1 MFVHFE
7 RWTLPVLTTWMYAW
21 QDKTVIDAHDKL
33 LKSFSNTSTF
43 RNQYI
48 YIYIYIQDCVDICHL
63 SHGRISVHFCTMQ
76 WWNMEA
82 GHTSLTK
89 VSFSESFCFFVI
101 FFLVFFFCFCFW
113 FKLQECLH
121 TQETV
126 LYQVDKYYR
135 TSALPYNSSLK
146 LHVLHSH

>member
-33 LKSFSNTSTF
+33 LKLFSNTSTF

-48 YIYIYIQDCVDICHL
+48 YIYTGLCRNLPLEPRKNLCPLLYNAVMKHGSWPYILDKSFLQWIILFFCHFL
-63 SHGRISVHFCTMQ
+63 NFFIG
-76 WWNMEA
+76 
-82 GHTSLTK
+82 
-89 VSFSESFCFFVI
+89 FFV
-101 FFLVFFFCFCFW
+101 FVFFFFLLW
-113 FKLQECLH
+113 FELQECLH
-121 TQETV
+121 IQETV

-135 TSALPYNSSLK
+135 TSALPLQF
-146 LHVLHSH
+146 LT

>member
-33 LKSFSNTSTF
+33 LKLFSNTSTF

-48 YIYIYIQDCVDICHL
+48 YIYIYRIVSKFATWATEESL
-63 SHGRISVHFCTMQ
+63 STFVQCSDETWKLAIHPWQKFPSVNHFVF
-76 WWNMEA
+76 
-82 GHTSLTK
+82 LL
-89 VSFSESFCFFVI
+89 
-101 FFLVFFFCFCFW
+101 FFLFLFFGFYFCFCFW

-126 LYQVDKYYR
+126 LFQVDKYYR
-135 TSALPYNSSLK
+135 TSALPLQF
-146 LHVLHSH
+146 LT

>member
-33 LKSFSNTSTF
+33 LKSFSNISTF
-43 RNQYI
+43 RNQKIYKYTGLYRNLPLEPRKNLCPLLYNAVMKHGSWPYI
-48 YIYIYIQDCVDICHL
+48 LDKSFLQWIIL
-63 SHGRISVHFCTMQ
+63 FFCY
-76 WWNMEA
+76 
-82 GHTSLTK
+82 
-89 VSFSESFCFFVI
+89 FFYFYFFC
-101 FFLVFFFCFCFW
+101 FFFCFCFW

-135 TSALPYNSSLK
+135 TSALPLQF
-146 LHVLHSH
+146 LT